1 MFMSVEVITTI
12 AAAVSII
19 VAFAVFLGWFIRR
32 LDARFDLVDARFD
45 LVDARFDRVDARIDR
60 VEQRI
65 DRVEDQLSGLR
76 HELTEVKIAVARLEG
91 PPPRLMTA
99 R

>member
-1 MFMSVEVITTI
+1 MFVSVEAITTI

-19 VAFAVFLGWFIRR
+19 VAFAGLLGWFIRR
-32 LDARFDLVDARFD
+32 LDARFDRLE
-45 LVDARFDRVDARIDR
+45 DRVSG
-60 VEQRI
+60 VE
-65 DRVEDQLSGLR
+65 

-91 PPPRLMTA
+91 PTPRLVTA